1 MEIINNIFDRSMQAC
16 DDGNYLL
23 AIKLGN
29 ELLTEHQSP
38 IGYYV
43 LGLAYALQEKWELTK
58 ENCYKVYKYLPSIPD
73 NLNRLGIAHC
83 FLGEYEEGI
92 NFLKMGAGLG
102 DMNCKEN
109 LKYWSNFIK

>member
-1 MEIINNIFDRSMQAC
+1 MEIINNIFERSMQAC

-58 ENCYKVYKYLPSIPD
+58 ENCFKSS
-73 NLNRLGIAHC
+73 RHC
-83 FLGEYEEGI
+83 SLFSWRI
-92 NFLKMGAGLG
+92 
-102 DMNCKEN
+102 
-109 LKYWSNFIK
+109 